1 MESNCKNIFKKAK
14 FGDVFVC
21 RNGWR
26 LLFITKDEE
35 KALLMKQGTPKDIL
49 YEYNL
54 SERLMLD
61 GEETVGS
68 DTDIKFEA
76 IPLVKLKLKKM

>member
-1 MESNCKNIFKKAK
+1 MDSNCKNIFKKAK

-35 KALLMKQGTPKDIL
+35 KALLLKQGTPKDIL

-54 SERLMLD
+54 SGRLMLD

-68 DTDIKFEA
+68 DTDIKFET

>member
-1 MESNCKNIFKKAK
+1 MDSNCKNIFKKAK

-26 LLFITKDEE
+26 LLFIAKDEE
-35 KALLMKQGTPKDIL
+35 KALLLKQGTPKDIL

-54 SERLMLD
+54 SGRLMLD

>member
-1 MESNCKNIFKKAK
+1 MENIFEDAK

-35 KALLMKQGTPKDIL
+35 KALLLKQGTPKDIL

-54 SERLMLD
+54 SGKLMLG
-61 GEETVGS
+61 GEESVNNG
-68 DTDIKFEA
+68 TDIKFEA
-76 IPLVKLKLKKM
+76 IPIVKLKVKKR

>member
-1 MESNCKNIFKKAK
+1 ME
-14 FGDVFVC
+14 
-21 RNGWR
+21 
-26 LLFITKDEE
+26 
-35 KALLMKQGTPKDIL
+35 QGTPKDIL

-54 SERLMLD
+54 SGRLMLD

>member
-35 KALLMKQGTPKDIL
+35 KALLMEQGTPKDIL

-54 SERLMLD
+54 SGRLMLD